1 MTNLKYTQN
10 CPICGRQLR
19 VKTCYIGMTL
29 TCQHC
34 HGNFIARDSKDTSR
48 DPSWDTPVDHVFN
61 RLQSDLEK
69 SGILEKSGVLVHSA
83 EAR

>member
-34 HGNFIARDSKDTSR
+34 HGNFIARDSS
-48 DPSWDTPVDHVFN
+48 SSIWDGPIDHVYN
-61 RLQSDLEK
+61 RLQSELEK
-69 SGILEKSGVLVHSA
+69 SGMLTKSGVLVQSV
-83 EAR
+83 ETR